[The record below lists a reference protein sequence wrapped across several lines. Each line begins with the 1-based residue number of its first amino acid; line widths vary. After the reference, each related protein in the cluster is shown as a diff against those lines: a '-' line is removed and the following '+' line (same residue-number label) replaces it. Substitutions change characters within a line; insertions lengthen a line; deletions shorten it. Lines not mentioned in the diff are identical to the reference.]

1 MSEPLIHSLAPI
13 QVNATVL
20 ATAGLQVPPDVAS
33 EAFRHSGNEFASA
46 LVVPGAQP
54 RVRFRTPFKPAYD
67 LFGFKG
73 LRVTTLDVYFAKF
86 VDGIR
91 SPSAVHPKYALATSA
106 EAFGWINSVS
116 VGNRGVAMAEVE
128 LVLLSSDGMV
138 HPFATPTTSLL
149 PSLSGQP
156 SLHTLGVSSINGTHI
171 GGALDFT
178 LDLAPQIMV
187 GIDGMPGDGLLYP
200 TVAAYMGGSPAIEV
214 SHGDPITLL
223 ATLGLTGVP
232 VGASTFKQW
241 LREYDATNH
250 ITLSTG
256 ISLTIA
262 SGAGRVIPMAP
273 GADSLGV
280 AKGGFRIEA
289 LSSTSTYP
297 IALGT
302 GTVPTL

>member
-1 MSEPLIHSLAPI
+1 MSEPIIHSLAPI
-13 QVNATVL
+13 QVNAAVL
-20 ATAGLQVPPDVAS
+20 ATAGLMVPPDVAS
-33 EAFRHSGNEFASA
+33 EAFRHSGNEFASS

-67 LFGFKG
+67 LFGFKAIP
-73 LRVTTLDVYFAKF
+73 VTTLDLFFAKF
-86 VDGIR
+86 VAGIR
-91 SPSAVHPKYALATSA
+91 SPGSVHPKYALASGA

-116 VGNRGVAMAEVE
+116 VGNRGIAWAEVE
-128 LVLLSSDGMV
+128 LVLLSTDGMV
-138 HPFATPTTSLL
+138 HPFAAPTTAAL
-149 PSLSGQP
+149 PTLSSQP
-156 SLHTLGVSSINGTHI
+156 SLHTLGVSSINGTNI

-178 LDLAPQIMV
+178 MDLAPQIMV

-200 TVAAYMGGSPAIEV
+200 TVAAYMGGSPSIEV
-214 SHGDPITLL
+214 SHGDPVTLL

-250 ITLSTG
+250 VSLATG

-262 SGAGRVIPMAP
+262 SGAGRVIPLPP
-273 GADSLGV
+273 GADNLGV
-280 AKGGFRIEA
+280 ARGGFRIEA
-289 LSSTSTYP
+289 LSSTATHP

-302 GTVPTL
+302 GTVPTP